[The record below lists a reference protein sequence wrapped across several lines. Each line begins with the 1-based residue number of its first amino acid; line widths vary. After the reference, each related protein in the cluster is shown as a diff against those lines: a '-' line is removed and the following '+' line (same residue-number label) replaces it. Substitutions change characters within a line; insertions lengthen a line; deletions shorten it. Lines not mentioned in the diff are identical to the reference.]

1 MGAAERIVL
10 FDQSVGF
17 DANIYLYKEIIMKK
31 ISKLLIAAGALLCAL
46 LVLSCVTYIVG
57 ADLFILFDS
66 GSFFGRYFALDGDYF
81 LVNLLFVI
89 NYLVSA
95 VGCLGVPVLIA
106 GLVAKEFDSDSNLIK
121 KVGKM
126 LTSSGAVLC
135 GFLLMSVIMLI
146 LGATYIR
153 ECNFCNYGYYYYY
166 YFEELWSYAPIL
178 AIVMTLNQLA
188 IFVGALG
195 VPMVA
200 LGVSANA
207 VSELGLLDKKVKA
220 TAEPAKTEE

>member
-1 MGAAERIVL
+1 
-10 FDQSVGF
+10 
-17 DANIYLYKEIIMKK
+17 MKK
-31 ISKLLIAAGALLCAL
+31 ISKILIAAGVLLCAA

-66 GSFFGRYFALDGDYF
+66 GDYFGYYLALEGEFF

-106 GLVAKEFDSDSNLIK
+106 GFVAKELFSDESNLIK
-121 KVGKM
+121 KIGKM
-126 LTSSGAVLC
+126 LVSSGAVLC
-135 GFLLMSVIMLI
+135 GFLLLSVIMLA

-153 ECNFCNYGYYYYY
+153 ECNFYYYSYY
-166 YFEELWSYAPIL
+166 YSYLESLWSHAPIL

-195 VPMVA
+195 VPMVG
-200 LGVSANA
+200 LGVVANA
-207 VSELGLLDKKVKA
+207 VNELGLFDKKA
-220 TAEPAKTEE
+220 TANPETTEE

>member
-1 MGAAERIVL
+1 
-10 FDQSVGF
+10 
-17 DANIYLYKEIIMKK
+17 MKK

-89 NYLVSA
+89 NYLASA

-106 GLVAKEFDSDSNLIK
+106 GLVAKELFSDESNLIK
-121 KVGKM
+121 KISKM

-135 GFLLMSVIMLI
+135 GFLLLSVIMLV

-207 VSELGLLDKKVKA
+207 VSELGLLDKKEKA
-220 TAEPAKTEE
+220 TANPEATEE

>member
-1 MGAAERIVL
+1 
-10 FDQSVGF
+10 
-17 DANIYLYKEIIMKK
+17 MKK

-66 GSFFGRYFALDGDYF
+66 RVYFGYYLALEGDLF

-95 VGCLGVPVLIA
+95 LGCLGVPVLIA
-106 GLVAKEFDSDSNLIK
+106 GLVAKELFSDESNLIK
-121 KVGKM
+121 KIGKM
-126 LTSSGAVLC
+126 LVSSGAVLC
-135 GFLLMSVIMLI
+135 GFLLLSVIMLV

-153 ECNFCNYGYYYYY
+153 ECNFYNFGFYYN
-166 YFEELWSYAPIL
+166 YFEGLWSNAPIL

-207 VSELGLLDKKVKA
+207 VSELGLLDKKEKA

>member
-66 GSFFGRYFALDGDYF
+66 GTYFGQYLALEGNYF

-95 VGCLGVPVLIA
+95 IGCLGIPVLIA
-106 GLVAKEFDSDSNLIK
+106 GLVAKEFFSDEENLIK
-121 KVGKM
+121 KIGKM
-126 LTSSGAVLC
+126 LTSSGVVLC
-135 GFLLMSVIMLI
+135 GFLLLSVIMLI
-146 LGATYIR
+146 LGATYFR
-153 ECNFCNYGYYYYY
+153 ECNFSYYYYY
-166 YFEELWSYAPIL
+166 GYFEELWSYAPIL

-207 VSELGLLDKKVKA
+207 VSELGLLDKKEKA

>member
-1 MGAAERIVL
+1 
-10 FDQSVGF
+10 
-17 DANIYLYKEIIMKK
+17 MKK

-66 GSFFGRYFALDGDYF
+66 GRYFSEYLALDGSYF

-135 GFLLMSVIMLI
+135 GFLLLSVIMLI
-146 LGATYIR
+146 LGSAYFY
-153 ECNFCNYGYYYYY
+153 ECNFSNHYS
-166 YFEELWSYAPIL
+166 YFEKLWSYAPIL
-178 AIVMTLNQLA
+178 GIVMTLNQLA

-200 LGVSANA
+200 LGVAANA
-207 VSELGLLDKKVKA
+207 VSELGLLDKKEKA